1 MLTFENLRIT
11 FVSSSTEVPYHHPI
25 GFLPLCFSLSAETVT
40 SVTRAASTSAS
51 AESLND
57 ILDNLSEAAD
67 GDDGG
72 TEKPGE
78 ACSKVCH

>member
-1 MLTFENLRIT
+1 MIIFANLR
-11 FVSSSTEVPYHHPI
+11 VAVVPSSTEVPYHHPI

-40 SVTRAASTSAS
+40 SVTRAASTSTS

-67 GDDGG
+67 GDDGA

>member
-1 MLTFENLRIT
+1 MSHSPHLTMAT
-11 FVSSSTEVPYHHPI
+11 VTEVPYYHPI

-40 SVTRAASTSAS
+40 SVTRAASSSS

-57 ILDNLSEAAD
+57 ILDNVSEAAD
-67 GDDGG
+67 GD
-72 TEKPGE
+72 EPGE

>member
-1 MLTFENLRIT
+1 MAT
-11 FVSSSTEVPYHHPI
+11 VTEVPYHYHPI

-40 SVTRAASTSAS
+40 SVTRAAYTSSS

-67 GDDGG
+67 GD
-72 TEKPGE
+72 EPGE

>member
-1 MLTFENLRIT
+1 MSHSPHLTMAT
-11 FVSSSTEVPYHHPI
+11 VTEVPYHHPI

-40 SVTRAASTSAS
+40 SVTRAASTSS

-57 ILDNLSEAAD
+57 ILDNVSEAAD
-67 GDDGG
+67 GD
-72 TEKPGE
+72 EPGE

>member
-1 MLTFENLRIT
+1 MLTFANLRIA

-40 SVTRAASTSAS
+40 SVTRAASTSA
-51 AESLND
+51 ESLND

-67 GDDGG
+67 GDDGA

>member
-1 MLTFENLRIT
+1 MSHYPLLTMAT
-11 FVSSSTEVPYHHPI
+11 VTEVPYHHPI

-40 SVTRAASTSAS
+40 SVTRAASTSSS

-67 GDDGG
+67 G
-72 TEKPGE
+72 EEPGE

>member
-1 MLTFENLRIT
+1 MAT
-11 FVSSSTEVPYHHPI
+11 VTEVPYHHPI

-40 SVTRAASTSAS
+40 SVTRPASSSSS

-67 GDDGG
+67 GD
-72 TEKPGE
+72 EPSE
-78 ACSKVCH
+78 ACSSSKVCH